1 MSQQLINVGSLA
13 NDGTGDTL
21 RNSQI
26 KSNANF
32 TELYTNKQDNLTGV
46 NVGEFANGLTN
57 EDSIVDSDLINYTDV
72 SDTNKQKKTTWSNLK
87 AKLKTYFDTIYQV
100 ILVSGT
106 NIKTINGT
114 SLLGSGDIVISGGG
128 GNVDTSPKR
137 SYFAEWKLGGGMSA
151 STSWY
156 QQDTFSGL
164 RGGFSANASLT
175 PSNSFANCSVQTPA
189 FVLPFQAKI
198 KAVTVRGFTNGT
210 TGATI
215 RTCVVKSDN
224 GDFFLNPAII
234 GDVSYLL
241 NSPSINSFHNQFT
254 STGLT
259 FTTLPALTQIRIFNF
274 NNNQNTPLQDTIIS
288 VEFEEVI

>member
-1 MSQQLINVGSLA
+1 MAQVKVQTTNTNNVW
-13 NDGTGDTL
+13 DEKKTYKV
-21 RNSQI
+21 NSVVAY
-26 KSNANF
+26 NGF
-32 TELYTNKQDNLTGV
+32 LYQNLTGKNSV
-46 NVGEFANGLTN
+46 PSTLIDWIEIKSIGSDSYLLKDPTTYNVATLPLGGTEVAVLNNGTN
-57 EDSIVDSDLINYTDV
+57 WVKI
-72 SDTNKQKKTTWSNLK
+72 TWNNIKSQLK
-87 AKLKTYFDTIYQV
+87 AYFDNIYAP
-100 ILVSGT
+100 I
-106 NIKTINGT
+106 
-114 SLLGSGDIVISGGG
+114 GSG

-156 QQDTFSGL
+156 QQDAFSGL